1 MTRLQTW
8 VAVMI
13 ASLLACLQA
22 PAASQP
28 VNYRLVNP
36 GYLTVGTYG
45 SGPPILT
52 ILPGDNLGGIDGALF
67 NAFAKAHGLKLKLY
81 QTTFAS
87 MILAIE
93 QGKADVGED
102 VFYTAERAK
111 HIYYTYPFYV
121 GHAVLF
127 TPKSLPY
134 SGPDSMNGKKIG
146 TVIGFVW
153 APYLQ
158 KWSAS
163 GAALFPDQ
171 AAVGQALLNG
181 QIQGYI
187 NGSTAIHE
195 PPLNDSPDVV
205 AHALHPGDF
214 GLPESLL
221 VNIAYNIINCKNR
234 GIAAALNEELARLH
248 SNGEWAKILQA
259 NGEGPEADA
268 PLQSPTQICT
278 GG

>member
-1 MTRLQTW
+1 MRLRTL
-8 VAVMI
+8 AVM
-13 ASLLACLQA
+13 LLVIGIGALQSPALPQA
-22 PAASQP
+22 PAF
-28 VNYRLVNP
+28 RLVNP

-45 SGPPILT
+45 SGPPVIVVG
-52 ILPGDNLGGIDGALF
+52 PGETLGGIDGALF
-67 NAFAKAHGLKLKLY
+67 NAFVKDHGLKLKLF

-111 HIYYTYPFYV
+111 HIYYTYPFFV

-127 TPKSLPY
+127 TAKSLPY
-134 SGPDSMNGKKIG
+134 TGADSMNGKKIG

-163 GAALFPDQ
+163 GTALFPDMT
-171 AAVGQALLNG
+171 AVGQALLND

-187 NGSTAIHE
+187 NGYTAIHE
-195 PPLNDSPDVV
+195 PPLNDSPNIV
-205 AHALHPGDF
+205 AHTLHAGDF
-214 GLPESLL
+214 GMPESLL
-221 VNIAYNIINCKNR
+221 VNIAYNIVNCKNR
-234 GIAAALNEELARLH
+234 GIAAALDQELATLH
-248 SNGEWAKILQA
+248 RTGAWQKVLETNGV
-259 NGEGPEADA
+259 GPDADA
-268 PLQSPTQICT
+268 PLQSPAQICT